1 MPKPRLPG
9 PRAGIAKMAQLY
21 REGQLEKCGSSPG
34 FEKFKEVG
42 MVKYQMND
50 KKK

>member
-1 MPKPRLPG
+1 MKREWAMTG
-9 PRAGIAKMAQLY
+9 LY